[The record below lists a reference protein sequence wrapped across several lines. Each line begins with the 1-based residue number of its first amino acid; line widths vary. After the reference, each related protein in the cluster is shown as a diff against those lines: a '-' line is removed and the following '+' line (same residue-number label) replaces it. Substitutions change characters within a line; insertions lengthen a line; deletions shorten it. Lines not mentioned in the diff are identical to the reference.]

1 MAVLGFVFFFFF
13 WLMNIVF
20 TLSGLEE
27 EFCILCT

>member
-1 MAVLGFVFFFFF
+1 MAVLGFVFFFF